1 MKSQNDS
8 SLILKKGD
16 LIIITAVLL
25 VAGIAVLLIMHQK
38 QGDRI
43 LVTSNGSTVSY
54 ALNVDRK
61 VEIKGDLRGYNLLI
75 ISDGRAWMEE
85 ADCKN
90 QICVHH
96 KPIYKN
102 HESIACLPNKVFVE
116 VVGSTPNEIDN

>member
-1 MKSQNDS
+1 MKSQKDS

-16 LIIITAVLL
+16 LIIIAAVLL

-38 QGDRI
+38 QGDEV

-61 VEIKGDLRGYNLLI
+61 LELNGPSGEYNLII
-75 ISDGRAWMEE
+75 ISDGQVWMEE
-85 ADCKN
+85 ADCRN

-102 HESIACLPNKVFVE
+102 HESIVCLPNKVFVE

>member
-1 MKSQNDS
+1 MKSQKDS

-16 LIIITAVLL
+16 LIIIAAVLL

-85 ADCKN
+85 ADCRN

-102 HESIACLPNKVFVE
+102 HESIVCLPNKVFVE